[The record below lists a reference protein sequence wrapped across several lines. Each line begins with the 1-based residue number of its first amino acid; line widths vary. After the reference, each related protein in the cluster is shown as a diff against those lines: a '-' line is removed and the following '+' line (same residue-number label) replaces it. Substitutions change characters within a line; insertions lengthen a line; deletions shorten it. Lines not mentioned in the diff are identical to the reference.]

1 MDLSIKT
8 ETELT
13 VMIGDAEKALQTR
26 WAERRQSVMAQIREL
41 AASIGATVTFGIL
54 KPAQSGKGSK
64 VQVKYRDG
72 KGNTWTGRGEK
83 PKWLREALEAGRSVE
98 EFAV

>member
-13 VMIGDAEKALQTR
+13 VMIGDAEKALQTKR
-26 WAERRQSVMAQIREL
+26 AEQRQSVMAQIRDL

-54 KPAQSGKGSK
+54 KPAQSGKGI
-64 VQVKYRDG
+64 KYRDG